1 MDIKDMTD
9 IISNKDSQNITTTSE
24 SFTPAL
30 QTTNF
35 KTNVPV
41 PTVPLKYCPDT
52 VDICEKVVRQLGT
65 ELAAKQ
71 HLKVR
76 SSTWAN
82 WKKRHPEFVSALL
95 RAHEDH
101 IKYTLRDIADVK
113 LKAVKTW
120 EQYLE
125 PQKRE
130 TITELKTRVKDA
142 DGNPI
147 TVSRPVRDKNGKK
160 VLKDGEPQM
169 EEVGV
174 YNVKTTK
181 KTYWVEPNFKVL
193 QSFIGTD
200 NMDTFVL
207 ENLGKDYI
215 DSAED
220 IIVQLLGKFVD
231 LEEIKSVPELVKYL
245 LAPEIDILMLRK
257 LQVINESKMAAGHI
271 SQEQYNNT
279 AIATTKAVIDAN
291 IKIETKRKA
300 PFGNK
305 SYSEVANDYRN
316 VTLNVVNVFREV
328 LNADPSDIDTEA
340 VVKKVYEELRD
351 RNAAGEILGA
361 ILRGDPEGSE

>member
-1 MDIKDMTD
+1 MTD
-9 IISNKDSQNITTTSE
+9 INSNKDSQNITTTSE

-30 QTTNF
+30 PTTNF

-82 WKKRHPEFVSALL
+82 WKKRYPEFVSALL

-120 EQYLE
+120 EQYLG

-130 TITELKTRVKDA
+130 TITEQKTRVEDA

-147 TVSRPVRDKNGKK
+147 TVSRPVKDKNGKK
-160 VLKDGEPQM
+160 VLKDGETQM
-169 EEVGV
+169 EEVEV

-193 QSFIGTD
+193 QSFIGTN

-231 LEEIKSVPELVKYL
+231 LEEIKSVPEILQHL

-257 LQVINESKMAAGHI
+257 LQIINEAQLQAGHI
-271 SQEQYNNT
+271 THKQYNET
-279 AIATTKAVIDAN
+279 AIATTKAAIDSN
-291 IKIETKRKA
+291 IKLEMKRKA

-305 SYSEVANDYRN
+305 SYSEAAADYRN
-316 VTLNVVNVFREV
+316 LTINIVNVFRKV
-328 LNADPSDIDTEA
+328 LNDDPSDIDTEA
-340 VVKKVYEELRD
+340 VVEKVYGAIRE
-351 RNAAGEILGA
+351 NYAAGEILGT
-361 ILRGDPEGSE
+361 ILRGDPENG